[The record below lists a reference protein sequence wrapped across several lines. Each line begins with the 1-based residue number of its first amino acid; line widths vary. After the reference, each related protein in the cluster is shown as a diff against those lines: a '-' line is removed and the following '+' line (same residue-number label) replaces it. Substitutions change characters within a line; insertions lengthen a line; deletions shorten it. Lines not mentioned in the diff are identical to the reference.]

1 MLNSGV
7 LVVRPCARIYS
18 EITSALQE
26 TARIERYDFP
36 DQELLSDIFECRW
49 VALPYVYNALKTL
62 RIEGVHDSIWRDS
75 EVRAVH
81 YIFATKPWH
90 EKVSEGDLSGLDE
103 TVVWWWRANWER
115 MRLERKA
122 GVNDEFSAA
131 V

>member
-7 LVVRPCARIYS
+7 LVARPSARVYD

-26 TARIERYDFP
+26 TARIEKYIFP
-36 DQELLSDIFECRW
+36 DQELLSDVFEGRW

-62 RIEGVHDSIWRDS
+62 RMEGVHDSIWRDS
-75 EVRAVH
+75 EARAVH

-90 EKVSEGDLSGLDE
+90 EEVKEGDLTGLDE

-115 MRLERKA
+115 MGIERLA
-122 GVNDEFSAA
+122 GVDDQFSRSE
-131 V
+131 